1 MVILV
6 TTTTEPNW
14 TVTSGPGIPR
24 GPHFAYGLG
33 LQKKISSSCCEL
45 FVLPDPHCC
54 CGRDHVFFWANLMQD
69 HWPSWQLSAG
79 LAFGVSNPVCVL
91 SAFSTYFT
99 PKKPFAYTSPRLKE
113 ISSALAN

>member
-1 MVILV
+1 MVIVV

-14 TVTSGPGIPR
+14 TATSSPGIPR

-79 LAFGVSNPVCVL
+79 LAFGVSTPVCV
-91 SAFSTYFT
+91 
-99 PKKPFAYTSPRLKE
+99 
-113 ISSALAN
+113 